1 MSEIQTDKI
10 DEELTAYLDGELS
23 PELSADLERKL
34 VDDESLRKRLA
45 DLRKAY
51 DMLDDLPQAAP
62 RQSFTQTTIEMVV
75 ADLRRSNEYSVLG
88 NLPEAHTNQSPDEK
102 RLDDKRN
109 GNALQHSETNTQG
122 IDWFSWPRSA
132 LVATLAALLG
142 VLLGTLLVGFQSR
155 FELSQ
160 LDLAANI
167 PGLQDA
173 AELNVVSEIA
183 QERELIDY
191 LRSHYYDRMIPLV
204 PKSLWGR
211 RNWVHSLNAVQIA
224 KLDSTRDLLGK
235 FPGETRNRWEAIQTQ
250 LDNSSSADSW
260 NQTVRVIGMVLDSM
274 PTAKR
279 QDLETLNSSE
289 QRIRFLKEQLSLRAA
304 MFYAAELQSEDSET
318 LEEWSKNQL
327 LPSIIAAMPFLRR
340 ETDVK
345 TAMMALSSTRPIE
358 DGFRLADQ
366 DEIVAGLA
374 SQLSSF
380 PRKLLEG
387 IDRNDQLLV
396 LSTWMVPEGMNSN
409 TRLVES
415 YERLRR
421 EVRDEIDLADPNDFR
436 RLLRERSR
444 RNGNVNR
451 NPR

>member
-1 MSEIQTDKI
+1 MSEIDADQI

-23 PELSADLERKL
+23 PELSANLERKL
-34 VDDESLRKRLA
+34 VQDEDLRKRLA

-51 DMLDDLPQAAP
+51 DLLDDLPQAAP

-75 ADLRRSNEYSVLG
+75 ADLRRSSE
-88 NLPEAHTNQSPDEK
+88 HTATGGAAASNSIDT
-102 RLDDKRN
+102 LDKKTN
-109 GNALQHSETNTQG
+109 GNPSAASSTLLPPK
-122 IDWFSWPRSA
+122 DWLAWPQSA
-132 LVATLAALLG
+132 LIASLAGILG
-142 VLLGTLLVGFQSR
+142 LLLGTLLVYFQSR

-183 QERELIDY
+183 QEKELIEY

-224 KLDSTRDLLGK
+224 KLDSTRELLGK

-250 LDNSSSADSW
+250 LDSSPNADHW

-279 QDLETLNSSE
+279 QDLESLNSSE

-304 MFYAAELQSEDSET
+304 MFYAAELQSDDSNT

-327 LPSIIAAMPFLRR
+327 LPSIFAAMPFLRR

-345 TAMMALSSTRPIE
+345 TAMMALNSTRPIE

-366 DEIVAGLA
+366 DEIVADLA
-374 SQLSSF
+374 NQLSSF
-380 PRKLLEG
+380 PKSLLEG

-444 RNGNVNR
+444 RNGNANR

>member
-1 MSEIQTDKI
+1 MSEIDADQI

-23 PELSADLERKL
+23 PELSANLERKL
-34 VDDESLRKRLA
+34 VQDEDLRKRLA
-45 DLRKAY
+45 DLRKTY
-51 DMLDDLPQAAP
+51 DLLDDLPQAAP

-75 ADLRRSNEYSVLG
+75 ADLRRSSEHAATGGAATSKSID
-88 NLPEAHTNQSPDEK
+88 T
-102 RLDDKRN
+102 LDKKTN
-109 GNALQHSETNTQG
+109 GNPSAASPTLLPRK
-122 IDWFSWPRSA
+122 DWLAWPQSA
-132 LVATLAALLG
+132 LIASLAGILG
-142 VLLGTLLVGFQSR
+142 LLLGTLLVYFQSR

-183 QERELIDY
+183 QEKELIEY

-224 KLDSTRDLLGK
+224 KLDSTRELLGK

-250 LDNSSSADSW
+250 LDSSPNADHW

-279 QDLETLNSSE
+279 QDLESLNSSE

-304 MFYAAELQSEDSET
+304 MFYAAELQSDDSNT

-327 LPSIIAAMPFLRR
+327 LPSIFAAMPFLRR

-345 TAMMALSSTRPIE
+345 TAMMALNSTRPIE

-366 DEIVAGLA
+366 DEIVAELA
-374 SQLSSF
+374 NQLSSF
-380 PRKLLEG
+380 PKKLLEG

-444 RNGNVNR
+444 RNGNANR

>member
-1 MSEIQTDKI
+1 
-10 DEELTAYLDGELS
+10 
-23 PELSADLERKL
+23 
-34 VDDESLRKRLA
+34 
-45 DLRKAY
+45 
-51 DMLDDLPQAAP
+51 
-62 RQSFTQTTIEMVV
+62 
-75 ADLRRSNEYSVLG
+75 
-88 NLPEAHTNQSPDEK
+88 
-102 RLDDKRN
+102 
-109 GNALQHSETNTQG
+109 
-122 IDWFSWPRSA
+122 
-132 LVATLAALLG
+132 
-142 VLLGTLLVGFQSR
+142 
-155 FELSQ
+155 
-160 LDLAANI
+160 
-167 PGLQDA
+167 
-173 AELNVVSEIA
+173 
-183 QERELIDY
+183 
-191 LRSHYYDRMIPLV
+191 MIPLV

-224 KLDSTRDLLGK
+224 KLDSTRELLGK

-250 LDNSSSADSW
+250 LDSSPNADHW

-279 QDLETLNSSE
+279 QDLESLNSSE

-304 MFYAAELQSEDSET
+304 MFYAAELQSDDSNT

-327 LPSIIAAMPFLRR
+327 LPSIFAAMPFLRR

-345 TAMMALSSTRPIE
+345 TAMMALNSTRPIE

-366 DEIVAGLA
+366 DEIVAELA
-374 SQLSSF
+374 NQLSSF
-380 PRKLLEG
+380 PKKLLEG

-409 TRLVES
+409 SRLVES
-415 YERLRR
+415 YERMRR

-444 RNGNVNR
+444 RNGNANR